1 MIVQCPSCGTR
12 FRLPDERMKP
22 TGVKVRCSRCA
33 HVFVVQPDGSAHAP
47 GGAHASLDGN
57 TQSYAPHD
65 PTGRPASS
73 SGAPAQA
80 PAPASPSYAAPA
92 GYGQP
97 GYDAHAAYAQHQ
109 QAHNPAYGQGYEAP
123 TAHGQGGYE
132 SQTGYPAQGGY
143 DAQAAY
149 AQGYGQSPYPTD
161 SGYEAD
167 PYAGYHQGY
176 DAQAYAQ
183 AGYGQADPQA
193 QAHAQ
198 AGYGSYAPPAYA
210 GHAGYADPA
219 QAGYDPAYAQ
229 GGYDAQAYAQSG
241 YGAPSGYGQAAGY
254 PSHAGYPAPGGDARA
269 TTSGAH
275 APAPHADPFAG
286 ADPFAVDEAPARRSP
301 PPAADTSLDLFG
313 PDSLVPGAASADAG
327 SGLSFGGGSADPFG
341 DADADDPFGSAEP
354 EAPDPAASRFGSDD
368 EEDPFGSLDDA
379 LGGPSSSAP
388 AADAFDPAEL
398 GGSDAGGDLDL
409 DLSPS
414 RPPPPGVDGLDELLS
429 SLGAEKSAPEGRSGV
444 DVDDGGRLGRIQL
457 KKAQAGPDGK
467 VMPETR
473 EEIEARRRAATA
485 LAERAF
491 SQPEPGSRLRSILV
505 LILVVVSIGASVLTL
520 VQGDG
525 GELDQGAL
533 LNLIGLGGG
542 PAVEGALPRVIAS
555 DTRVSVYPPG
565 AREGVVVVSGRAH
578 NDGVEPLRGVEAVA
592 LRLDGGAVVEERA
605 AWLGLSVPVDALAR
619 VRSEADLDAALW
631 RAVRKLGRTPTR
643 LPLSPGQS
651 ADFMVVFPG
660 RPEGVERQA
669 FRVEFRLGR
678 GPGPRPPKAES
689 EPMGPPAPGEVPGE
703 APEQV
708 PGAAESGA
716 TAP

>member
-47 GGAHASLDGN
+47 GGAHAQLDGN

-80 PAPASPSYAAPA
+80 PAHAATP

-97 GYDAHAAYAQHQ
+97 GYDPQAAYAQHHH
-109 QAHNPAYGQGYEAP
+109 AHAQGYEAQ
-123 TAHGQGGYE
+123 TAAAQGGYG

-143 DAQAAY
+143 DPRAAY
-149 AQGYGQSPYPTD
+149 AQGYGQAPYPTD

-183 AGYGQADPQA
+183 AGYGQADPHA
-193 QAHAQ
+193 QAHAQSHGQ
-198 AGYGSYAPPAYA
+198 AGYGSYAPPAY
-210 GHAGYADPA
+210 GGQAGYADPA
-219 QAGYDPAYAQ
+219 QGGYDAHA
-229 GGYDAQAYAQSG
+229 GYDAQAYAQSG
-241 YGAPSGYGQAAGY
+241 YGAQAGYGQAAGY
-254 PSHAGYPAPGGDARA
+254 SGHPGYEPPSTDAYPAQPSAYPPAPTPGYG
-269 TTSGAH
+269 G
-275 APAPHADPFAG
+275 APAAHADPFAG
-286 ADPFAVDEAPARRSP
+286 ADPFAVDEAPAPRSL

-313 PDSLVPGAASADAG
+313 PDSLVPGAASADA
-327 SGLSFGGGSADPFG
+327 DPFG
-341 DADADDPFGSAEP
+341 DADAGDPFGSAEP
-354 EAPDPAASRFGSDD
+354 PAPDPAASRFGGDD

-398 GGSDAGGDLDL
+398 GGDAGGDLNL

-473 EEIEARRRAATA
+473 EEIEARRRAAAA

-491 SQPEPGSRLRSILV
+491 SEPEPGSRLRSVLV
-505 LILVVVSIGASVLTL
+505 LILVLVSIGASVLTL

-525 GELDQGAL
+525 GELDRSAL

-555 DTRVSVYPPG
+555 DTRVSIYPPG

-578 NDGVEPLRGVEAVA
+578 NDGVEPLRGVEVVA
-592 LRLDGGAVVEERA
+592 QRLDGGAVVEERA
-605 AWLGLSVPVDALAR
+605 AWLGLPLPVDALAR
-619 VRSEADLDAALW
+619 VHSQADLDAALW

-660 RPEGVERQA
+660 RPEGLDRQA
-669 FRVEFRLGR
+669 FRVEFRLGK
-678 GPGPRPPKAES
+678 GPGPRPPTAEG
-689 EPMGPPAPGEVPGE
+689 EPMGPPAPGEVP
-703 APEQV
+703 EQV
-708 PGAAESGA
+708 PGAAEDAAGGGA
-716 TAP
+716 KAP